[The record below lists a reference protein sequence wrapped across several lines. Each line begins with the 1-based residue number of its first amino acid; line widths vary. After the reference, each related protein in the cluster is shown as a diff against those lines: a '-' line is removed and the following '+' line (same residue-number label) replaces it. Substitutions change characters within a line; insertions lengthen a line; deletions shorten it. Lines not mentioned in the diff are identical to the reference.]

1 VNTWLRD
8 FAFGIRTL
16 RKNPAFAITALVTLA
31 LGIGATT
38 AIFSVVNA
46 VLLRPLP
53 YKDPGQ
59 LVLISADLTKRNV
72 RDFPLAPGDLRD
84 MQLNMRQLSGITGF
98 FSFRISLVNDDGT
111 SDQIRAAFVTTN
123 FFSVL
128 GGSVAPGRD
137 FTEADG
143 ILQRPPVRAP
153 GDTTT
158 PPPPPPNVAILG
170 YEFWQRRFGGD
181 PKIIGTLIPVG
192 GGKALVAG
200 IAPPRFELLVPP
212 RFGIERT
219 PDIFVAA
226 RPDYSAPRN
235 GVLFRAIGRMKPGV
249 TFGAARAELQQMN
262 NDFDAR
268 FPGRLT
274 SGNEERMEPLHQEL
288 VGDVK
293 SAVLALMGGVMFVL
307 LIACA
312 NVANLILVRTS
323 RRERELAVR
332 AAMGGSRSRLIR
344 QMLAEAMV
352 LGVSGAAL
360 GLVLA
365 EGGIS
370 LLLAMGPA
378 HLPRVGDVTIDPQVL
393 GFAVLV
399 SMVAVV
405 LFGVV
410 PAIRASR
417 PDLMFVLRSS
427 GRNAGL
433 GGGGAL
439 RSGVAIAEVTLAFV
453 LLIGSGLMLRSFVA
467 ITHVDPGFDSNG
479 VVEFTAQKFDRDPN
493 ARNAWIRLVQQR
505 LSAMTGVTAVTAAAT
520 LPFDGDGLAWTGA
533 RWGTEEAISNPDKY
547 QQGDVYTVIP
557 GYFAAIRTRLIEGR
571 AFTDAD
577 NVPTATTI
585 IIDRTLAQ
593 KAFPGQSAVGKR
605 LSVRF
610 RTPEAEFVTV
620 IGVVDHAHNTSL
632 SVPGREAYFVTDGEQ
647 GFGAVGRWVVRSNG
661 DAARLMSAVRAEMKS
676 IDATVPVTEMKP
688 MDASL
693 DIARA
698 PTRFALILIGIFAGI
713 AALLSAVG
721 LYGVLSSIVRERTNE
736 IGVRVALGAERGRI
750 FRLVIGQGVRL
761 SAIGITLG
769 LASAFALTR
778 AMRTL
783 LVGVSPTD
791 PLTFVAISAVFFA
804 IAMVACWLPARRA
817 AGLDPITALRDE

>member
-1 VNTWLRD
+1 MDTWLKD
-8 FAFGIRTL
+8 FAFGVRTL
-16 RKNPAFAITALVTLA
+16 RKRPAFTLTALVTLA

-38 AIFSVVNA
+38 SIFSVVNA

-53 YKDPGQ
+53 YSAPGQ
-59 LVLISADLTKRNV
+59 LVLITADLTKRNV
-72 RDFPLAPGDLRD
+72 RDFPLAPGDLHD
-84 MQLNMRQLSGITGF
+84 MQLNMRQFSGITGF

-111 SDQIRAAFVTTN
+111 SDQIRAAFVTPN
-123 FFSVL
+123 FFAVL
-128 GGSVAPGRD
+128 GGAVARGRD

-143 ILQRPPVRAP
+143 VRQAPPVRAP
-153 GDTTT
+153 GDTTP

-170 YEFWQRRFGGD
+170 YEFWQRRYGGD
-181 PKIIGTLIPVG
+181 RNVIGTLVPVG
-192 GGKALVAG
+192 GGRALVVG

-219 PDIFVAA
+219 PDIYIAA

-249 TFGAARAELQQMN
+249 TFQSAHAELQQMN

-274 SGNEERMEPLHQEL
+274 SGNEERMEPLHAEL

-293 SAVLALMGGVMFVL
+293 SAILALMGGVMFVL

-344 QMLAEAMV
+344 QMLAEALV
-352 LGVSGAAL
+352 LGASGAAL
-360 GLVLA
+360 GLVLSQ
-365 EGGIS
+365 GGID

-378 HLPRVGDVTIDPQVL
+378 HLPRVGDVSIDTQVL
-393 GFAVLV
+393 AFTVLASLLAV
-399 SMVAVV
+399 A

-410 PAIRASR
+410 PALRASR
-417 PDLMFVLRSS
+417 PDLMFALRAS
-427 GRNAGL
+427 GRSAGS
-433 GGGGAL
+433 GGGAL

-453 LLIGSGLMLRSFVA
+453 LLIGSGLMLRSFIA
-467 ITHVDPGFDSNG
+467 ITHVDPGFDSSG
-479 VVEFTAQKFDRDPN
+479 ILEFTAQKFDRDPN

-505 LSAMTGVTAVTAAAT
+505 LSALPGVTGVTAAAT

-533 RWGTEEAISNPDKY
+533 RWGTEEAIANPEKY

-577 NVPTATTI
+577 NLPTATSI

-620 IGVVDHAHNTSL
+620 IGVVDHVRNTSL
-632 SVPGREAYFVTDGEQ
+632 SAPGREAYFVTDGEK
-647 GFGAVGRWVVRSNG
+647 GFGAVQRWVVRTSG
-661 DAARLMSAVRAEMKS
+661 DAARLAASVRAEMRS

-693 DIARA
+693 DVARA
-698 PTRFALILIGIFAGI
+698 PTRFALVLIGIFAAI

-721 LYGVLSSIVRERTNE
+721 LYGVLSSVVRERTTE
-736 IGVRVALGAERGRI
+736 IGVRVALGSSKQEI
-750 FRLVIGQGVRL
+750 FRLVIGQGMRL
-761 SAIGITLG
+761 SLSGIVLG
-769 LASAFALTR
+769 LVAAIALTR
-778 AMRTL
+778 VMRSM
-783 LVGVSPTD
+783 LVGVAPTD
-791 PLTFVAISAVFFA
+791 PATFAAVAALFCA
-804 IAMVACWLPARRA
+804 IAGLACWLPARRA
-817 AGLDPITALRDE
+817 AALDPITALRDE

>member
-1 VNTWLRD
+1 MDTWLKD
-8 FAFGIRTL
+8 FAFGVRTL

-53 YKDPGQ
+53 YRDPDQ
-59 LVLISADLTKRNV
+59 LVLITADLTKRNV

-84 MQLNMRQLSGITGF
+84 MQLNMRQLAGVTGF
-98 FSFRISLVNDDGT
+98 VSFRISLVNEDGT
-111 SDQIRAAFVTTN
+111 SDQIRAVSVTPN

-128 GGSVAPGRD
+128 GGTVTPGRD
-137 FTEADG
+137 FSEADG
-143 ILQRPPVRAP
+143 VRQPPPVRAP
-153 GDTTT
+153 GDTAA
-158 PPPPPPNVAILG
+158 PPPPPPAVAILA
-170 YEFWQRRFGGD
+170 YEFWQRRYGGD
-181 PKIIGTLIPVG
+181 RNIIGTLVPLG

-219 PDIFVAA
+219 PDVFIAA
-226 RPDYSAPRN
+226 TPDYSAPRN
-235 GVLFRAIGRMKPGV
+235 GVLFRAIGRMNPGV
-249 TFGAARAELQQMN
+249 TFHTARAELQQMN

-268 FPGRLT
+268 FPARLT
-274 SGNEERMEPLHQEL
+274 SGNTERMEPLHAEL

-293 SAVLALMGGVMFVL
+293 SAVLALMGGVLFVL
-307 LIACA
+307 LISCA

-332 AAMGGSRSRLIR
+332 AAMGGSRSRLVR
-344 QMLAEAMV
+344 QMLAEALV

-365 EGGIS
+365 QGGIN

-378 HLPRVGDVTIDPQVL
+378 HLPRVGDVAIDTKVL
-393 GFAVLV
+393 AFAVLV
-399 SMVAVV
+399 SLLAVA

-410 PAIRASR
+410 PALRASR
-417 PDLMFVLRSS
+417 PDLMFVLRAS
-427 GRNAGL
+427 GRSAGL

-453 LLIGSGLMLRSFVA
+453 LLIGSGLMLRSFNAVA
-467 ITHVDPGFDSNG
+467 HVDPGFDSGG
-479 VVEFTAQKFDRDPN
+479 VLEFTAQKFDRDPN

-505 LSAMTGVTAVTAAAT
+505 LSALPGVTAVTAAAT

-571 AFTDAD
+571 TFTDAD
-577 NVPTATTI
+577 NVPTATSI

-605 LSVRF
+605 LSVRY
-610 RTPEAEFVTV
+610 RTAEPEFVTV
-620 IGVVDHAHNTSL
+620 IGVVDHAHNISL
-632 SVPGREAYFVTDGEQ
+632 SAPGREAYFVTDGEQ
-647 GFGAVGRWVVRSNG
+647 GFGVVNRWAVRTSG
-661 DAARLMSAVRAEMKS
+661 DAARLATGVRAAMKS

-693 DIARA
+693 DVARA
-698 PTRFALILIGIFAGI
+698 PTRFALVLISIFAGI

-736 IGVRVALGAERGRI
+736 IGVRVALGAERARI

-761 SAIGITLG
+761 SAIGIALG
-769 LASAFALTR
+769 LGSAFALTR
-778 AMRTL
+778 VMRTL

-791 PLTFVAISAVFFA
+791 PATFVGISVVFFA
-804 IAMVACWLPARRA
+804 IAMLASWLPARRA

>member
-1 VNTWLRD
+1 MDMWLRD
-8 FAFGIRTL
+8 FAFGVRTL
-16 RKNPAFAITALVTLA
+16 RKSPAFTLTALMTLA

-53 YKDPGQ
+53 YSDPGQ
-59 LVLISADLTKRNV
+59 LALITADLTKRNV

-84 MQLNMRQLSGITGF
+84 MQLNMRQFSGITGF

-111 SDQIRAAFVTTN
+111 SDQIRAAFVTPN
-123 FFSVL
+123 FFAML
-128 GGSVAPGRD
+128 GGAVAPGRD

-143 ILQRPPVRAP
+143 VRQAPPVRAP
-153 GDTTT
+153 GDTTP
-158 PPPPPPNVAILG
+158 PPPPPPNVAVLG
-170 YEFWQRRFGGD
+170 YEFWRRRYGGD
-181 PKIIGTLIPVG
+181 RNVIGTLVPVG
-192 GGKALVAG
+192 GGRALVAG

-219 PDIFVAA
+219 PDIYIAA

-249 TFGAARAELQQMN
+249 TFQAARAELQQMN

-274 SGNEERMEPLHQEL
+274 SGNEERMEPLHAEL

-332 AAMGGSRSRLIR
+332 AAIGGSRSRLIR
-344 QMLAEAMV
+344 QMLAEALV
-352 LGVSGAAL
+352 LAGSGAAL
-360 GLVLA
+360 GLVLSQ
-365 EGGIS
+365 GGID

-378 HLPRVGDVTIDPQVL
+378 HLPRVGDVSIDTQVL
-393 GFAVLV
+393 AFTVLASLLAV
-399 SMVAVV
+399 A

-410 PAIRASR
+410 PALRASR
-417 PDLMFVLRSS
+417 PDLMFALRAS
-427 GRNAGL
+427 GRSAGS
-433 GGGGAL
+433 GGGAL

-453 LLIGSGLMLRSFVA
+453 LLIGSGLMLRSFIA
-467 ITHVDPGFDSNG
+467 ITHVDPGFDSSG
-479 VVEFTAQKFDRDPN
+479 VLEFTAQKFDRDPN
-493 ARNAWIRLVQQR
+493 ARNAWIRLVPQR
-505 LSAMTGVTAVTAAAT
+505 LSALPGVTAVTAAAT

-533 RWGTEEAISNPDKY
+533 RWGTEEAIANPDKY

-577 NVPTATTI
+577 NLPNSTSI

-620 IGVVDHAHNTSL
+620 IGVVDHVRNTSL
-632 SVPGREAYFVTDGEQ
+632 SAPGREAYFVTDGEQ
-647 GFGAVGRWVVRSNG
+647 GFGAVQRWVVRTSG
-661 DAARLMSAVRAEMKS
+661 DAARLAASVRAEMKS

-693 DIARA
+693 DVARA
-698 PTRFALILIGIFAGI
+698 PTRFALVLIGIFAAI

-721 LYGVLSSIVRERTNE
+721 LYGVLSSVVRERTNE
-736 IGVRVALGAERGRI
+736 IGVRVALGSSKQEI
-750 FRLVIGQGVRL
+750 FRLVIGQGMRL
-761 SAIGITLG
+761 SLSGIVLG
-769 LASAFALTR
+769 LAAAFALTR
-778 AMRTL
+778 VMRSM
-783 LVGVSPTD
+783 LVGVAPTD
-791 PLTFVAISAVFFA
+791 PATFAAVAALFCA
-804 IAMVACWLPARRA
+804 IAGVACWLPARRA
-817 AGLDPITALRDE
+817 ALLDPVTALRDE